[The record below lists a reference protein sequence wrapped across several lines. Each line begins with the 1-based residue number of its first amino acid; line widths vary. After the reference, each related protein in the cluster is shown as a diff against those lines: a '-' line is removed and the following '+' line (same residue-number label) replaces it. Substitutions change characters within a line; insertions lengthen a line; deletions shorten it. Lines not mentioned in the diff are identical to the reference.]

1 MKSQRLYLIKT
12 SDMKFNSKF
21 NIGEQVYFLDPSTS
35 ELKKGEIYSI
45 TAYIDKNKK
54 EYKYTIK
61 PGQELSISIIP
72 ECFIF
77 KSKDDVL
84 DLCAKLTK
92 DI

>member
-1 MKSQRLYLIKT
+1 MKIDT
-12 SDMKFNSKF
+12 KF
-21 NIGEQVYFLDPSTS
+21 NIGEQVYFLDPKNGTL
-35 ELKKGEIYSI
+35 ENGDIYSI

-84 DLCAKLTK
+84 DLCARLTK

>member
-1 MKSQRLYLIKT
+1 MEINT
-12 SDMKFNSKF
+12 KF
-21 NIGEQVYFLDPSTS
+21 NIGEQVYFLDP
-35 ELKKGEIYSI
+35 EEGKLINGEIYSI
-45 TAYIDKNKK
+45 TAYVDKNKK

-84 DLCAKLTK
+84 DFCIKLTK